1 MATRNSSSNNSKT
14 FTLFTNA
21 GYNSY
26 EHQFSVL
33 SYTYGNDGSFISLAP
48 ILKEKQ
54 GKSPSSY
61 KKGESVYN
69 YDNKL
74 MCVITPEHAVTL
86 LQGLIILESED
97 SEFNK
102 IHVESKLGENAR
114 AITIVKPNSIKLG
127 GQTFDNYILKV
138 TVTKKDE
145 TRTLY
150 HIFNSSKL
158 NLIRADKTEEEIDV
172 SYDLE
177 VFKEFLKSVVDNSL
191 SMHWHA
197 SRRAVGLNSN
207 KDSSYSKKDNDQSN
221 LEEEDLNDDQ
231 RKSVKETEGNFEDE
245 FAE

>member
-1 MATRNSSSNNSKT
+1 MATRNSSSNTKN
-14 FTLFTNA
+14 FTLFSNS
-21 GYNSY
+21 GYSSY

-33 SYTYGNDGSFISLAP
+33 SYTYGNDGSFLSLAP

-86 LQGLIILESED
+86 LQGLSILESED
-97 SEFNK
+97 SEFTK
-102 IHVESKLGENAR
+102 IHVESKLGENSR

-127 GQTFDNYILKV
+127 GQTFDNFILKI

-150 HIFNSSKL
+150 HIFNSTKL
-158 NLIRADKTEEEIDV
+158 SLIRADKTEEEIEV
-172 SYDLE
+172 SYDME
-177 VFKEFLKSVVDNSL
+177 IFKEFLKSVIDNSL

-197 SRRAVGLNSN
+197 ARRAVGFNGG
-207 KDSSYSKKDNDQSN
+207 KDSTSSKKDNDQSN
-221 LEEEDLNDDQ
+221 LEEEDLDDDQ
-231 RKSVKETEGNFEDE
+231 KKSVKEAEGNFDDE